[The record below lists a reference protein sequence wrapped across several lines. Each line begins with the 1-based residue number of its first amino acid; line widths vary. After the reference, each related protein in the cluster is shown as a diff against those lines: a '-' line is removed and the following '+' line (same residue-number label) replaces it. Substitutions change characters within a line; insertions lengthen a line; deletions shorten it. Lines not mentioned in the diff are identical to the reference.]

1 MTYKNN
7 TDYPCKIKAKKFLAL
22 LKMCVKMDSDKRF
35 SLVWETAG
43 ARGVDSLIYLLKDPT
58 EETSLTVQWLG
69 TPSFQCRGHGFD
81 P

>member
-22 LKMCVKMDSDKRF
+22 LKMCVKMDSDKGF

-43 ARGVDSLIYLLKDPT
+43 APGVDSLIYLLKDPT

-69 TPSFQCRGHGFD
+69 TPSFQCRGYGFD